1 MKILVAISLS
11 LLVLFQSAGL
21 CVSDFFMLK
30 DLIEHA
36 EYHSEE
42 YGDNLITFFEKHYGS
57 LKTEHQE
64 QESQEQTQHENLPF
78 QHSTSHQLLIEGI
91 VSDYKVTLNKNTKI
105 NKVKSHFYYE
115 NHYSFLETTSILQP
129 PQHT

>member
-1 MKILVAISLS
+1 MKTIVAISLS

-42 YGDNLITFFEKHYGS
+42 YGDNFFTFFEKHYGS

-64 QESQEQTQHENLPF
+64 QENQEQTQHEKLPF
-78 QHSTSHQLLIEGI
+78 QHTTSHQLLIEGI
-91 VSDYKVTLNKNTKI
+91 VSDYEVNLNKAAKFYR
-105 NKVKSHFYYE
+105 VKPNFYYE
-115 NHYSFLETTSILQP
+115 NHYSFLKTTSILQP
-129 PQHT
+129 PQHA